1 MTIFYIKIKKKG
13 RRGSFRARGG
23 DLWQQGASPPPPL
36 LFLFM
41 GTLVL
46 LSNCKLS
53 SASLSLL
60 VGTTVIKGIQSPESE
75 FDQEKTQSH
84 IVEQPTAA

>member
-1 MTIFYIKIKKKG
+1 MTIFYIKIK
-13 RRGSFRARGG
+13 RRAGGGALGQEGG
-23 DLWQQGASPPPPL
+23 DLWQQGAPPPPSCYSSL
-36 LFLFM
+36 WE
-41 GTLVL
+41 TLVL
-46 LSNCKLS
+46 LSNCKQS

-84 IVEQPTAA
+84 IIEQLTAP